1 MEIWKDIK
9 GLEGKYQIS
18 DLGNVK
24 ALSFTGIRKDG
35 RKYHVVENIKKQSIF
50 NNGYYG
56 FGTNRDHGTIL
67 LHRALAEAFIPNPE
81 NKRCV
86 NHKDGNKLN
95 NSLDN
100 LEWATHGENNQHAY
114 DTKLKVPSDKLRN
127 NSKQL
132 MISNRK
138 DSSKIVINTLTGIF
152 YDSIKEAAK
161 SIDMNQNL
169 LQCRL
174 LGRTKNLTPFIYA

>member
-9 GLEGKYQIS
+9 GLEGKYQVS
-18 DLGNVK
+18 DLGEVK
-24 ALSFTGIRKDG
+24 VLAFTGIRKDG

-56 FGTNRDHGTIL
+56 FSTTRSHGTIL

-114 DTKLKVPSDKLRN
+114 DTGLKK
-127 NSKQL
+127 
-132 MISNRK
+132 
-138 DSSKIVINTLTGIF
+138 
-152 YDSIKEAAK
+152 A
-161 SIDMNQNL
+161 
-169 LQCRL
+169 
-174 LGRTKNLTPFIYA
+174 

>member
-9 GLEGKYQIS
+9 GLEGKYQVS

-35 RKYHVVENIKKQSIF
+35 RKYHVVEKIKKQSIVG
-50 NNGYYG
+50 NGYYG
-56 FGTNRDHGTIL
+56 FGTNRDKGNVL

-95 NSLDN
+95 NNLDN

-114 DTKLKVPSDKLRN
+114 DTKLKVPSDRLRE
-127 NSKQL
+127 NSRQL
-132 MISNRK
+132 MKKNGK
-138 DSSKIVINTLTGIF
+138 NCSKIAINTLTGVF

-161 SIDMNQNL
+161 SVDMNHNT
-169 LQCRL
+169 LQCKL
-174 LGRTKNLTPFIYA
+174 LGRTRNLTPFIYA

>member
-9 GLEGKYQIS
+9 GLEGKYQVS
-18 DLGNVK
+18 DLGTVK
-24 ALSFTGIRKDG
+24 VLAFTGIRKDC
-35 RKYHVVENIKKQSIF
+35 RKYHVVEKIKKQSIF

-56 FGTNRDHGTIL
+56 FGTNRAHGTVL

-114 DTKLKVPSDKLRN
+114 DTGLKKASERVKE
-127 NSKQL
+127 NSRELIKT
-132 MISNRK
+132 NGK
-138 DSSKIVINTLTGIF
+138 DCSKIVLNVLTGIF
-152 YDSIKEAAK
+152 YDSIKQAAE
-161 SIDMNQNL
+161 SIGMNHNT
-169 LQCRL
+169 LQCKL